1 MSVTD
6 AERHQQCMQRFI
18 DLANAMKREGV
29 PSRVVSAGLMTASG
43 VYATYVAAGN
53 EGGLTPSGVAKITEA
68 YRQQLEQ
75 VQRVKQERGGRRA
88 D

>member
-6 AERHQQCMQRFI
+6 TERHQQCMQRFI
-18 DLANAMKREGV
+18 ELANAMKREGI
-29 PSRVVSAGLMTASG
+29 PSQVVSAGLMTASG

-53 EGGLTPSGVAKITEA
+53 QGGLTPSGVEKITEA

-75 VQRVKQERGGRRA
+75 VQRVKKDRTSRHSE
-88 D
+88 